1 MTLEEVRKEIDRVDT
16 QIKPL
21 FLQRMACADHVAA
34 AKAENGSDVFVP
46 VREDDIIA
54 KRTADVD
61 AKVKKEYDMF
71 LRHLMSVCRRY
82 QYGILTGMQET
93 VIAQALQAA
102 GLDENTDHEHITVY
116 FTDSRKNSKLNLYMN
131 MVRLNDILSDAMEV
145 TSRDDEQQV
154 VLKLHGNIKEP
165 DMRRL
170 LCQLG
175 KEANEF
181 KITALQ

>member
-1 MTLEEVRKEIDRVDT
+1 
-16 QIKPL
+16 
-21 FLQRMACADHVAA
+21 
-34 AKAENGSDVFVP
+34 
-46 VREDDIIA
+46 
-54 KRTADVD
+54 
-61 AKVKKEYDMF
+61 
-71 LRHLMSVCRRY
+71 
-82 QYGILTGMQET
+82 
-93 VIAQALQAA
+93 
-102 GLDENTDHEHITVY
+102 
-116 FTDSRKNSKLNLYMN
+116 MN
-131 MVRLNDILSDAMEV
+131 MVRLNDILIDAMEV

>member
-1 MTLEEVRKEIDRVDT
+1 
-16 QIKPL
+16 
-21 FLQRMACADHVAA
+21 
-34 AKAENGSDVFVP
+34 
-46 VREDDIIA
+46 
-54 KRTADVD
+54 
-61 AKVKKEYDMF
+61 
-71 LRHLMSVCRRY
+71 
-82 QYGILTGMQET
+82 MQET

-102 GLDENTDHEHITVY
+102 GLDENTDHEQITVY

-131 MVRLNDILSDAMEV
+131 MVRLNDILIDAMEV